1 MMFVI
6 VGKKSERRILID
18 HFRFEDSLILVNHLL
33 KASCA
38 LDDVCELRRFRY
50 VLIPFWLSHERPV
63 LREALTLLKQCRD
76 VIDRKNVWMVQ
87 GAGGLRF
94 LRKTPESICVL

>member
-18 HFRFEDSLILVNHLL
+18 HFRFKDSLIPVNHLL

-38 LDDVCELRRFRY
+38 IDDVRELRRFRH

-63 LREALTLLKQCRD
+63 LREALTLLKQRRV
-76 VIDRKNVWMVQ
+76 VIDRKNR
-87 GAGGLRF
+87 GSTSRRALG
-94 LRKTPESICVL
+94 TPHPFRPHQTS